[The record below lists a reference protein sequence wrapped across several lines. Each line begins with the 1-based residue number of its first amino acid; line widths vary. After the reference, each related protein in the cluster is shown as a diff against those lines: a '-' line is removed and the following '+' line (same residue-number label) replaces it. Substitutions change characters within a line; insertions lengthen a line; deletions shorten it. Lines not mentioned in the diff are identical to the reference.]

1 MFIMGT
7 NRWDIEIPKDMLVEQ
22 ALNFAD
28 DVKSKGI
35 AELRDFYLAHDQK
48 LLWCTWETD
57 DPEGLEAA
65 FSEMNIQSGL
75 ISELTAVEDMY
86 PKTG

>member
-1 MFIMGT
+1 MFVMGT
-7 NRWDIEIPKDMLVEQ
+7 NRWEIDIPKDMLVKQ

-35 AELRDFYLAHDQK
+35 AELREFYLAHDQK

-57 DPEGLEAA
+57 NLQALEAA
-65 FSEMNIQSGL
+65 FAEMNKQSGL
-75 ISELTAVEDMY
+75 ISELNQVEDMY
-86 PKTG
+86 PE